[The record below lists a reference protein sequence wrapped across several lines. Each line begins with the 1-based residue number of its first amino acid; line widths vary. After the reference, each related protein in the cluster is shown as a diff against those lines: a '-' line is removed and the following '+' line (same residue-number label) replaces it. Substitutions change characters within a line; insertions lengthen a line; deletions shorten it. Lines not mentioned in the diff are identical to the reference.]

1 MSVYSGVG
9 SENCCRFSARLRWHC
24 HCRRIVK
31 FTEDVT
37 TAKRTGLSVTIQIHL
52 TGQMKDGHCEIHVS
66 WTLVMNEG
74 WCARGNNSAMDHKV
88 YSGTMKT
95 TDEL

>member
-1 MSVYSGVG
+1 
-9 SENCCRFSARLRWHC
+9 
-24 HCRRIVK
+24 VK

-52 TGQMKDGHCEIHVS
+52 TGRMKDGRCEIHVS

-74 WCARGNNSAMDHKV
+74 MFVMWCARGKNSAMDHKV

-95 TDEL
+95 TTGRSRRTLRRSTLA